1 MASFP
6 IISTKSMS
14 NQINRCRNLGK
25 SMLDVIEMVYDDQ
38 TRQNLEIMFELR
50 FGPIL
55 AKNGQNYHYLDETA
69 ININIDEL

>member
-1 MASFP
+1 
-6 IISTKSMS
+6 MS

-25 SMLDVIEMVYDDQ
+25 SILDVIERFYDGQ